1 MAPTCLEV
9 STRGSVAHLR
19 LIRPDALNT
28 LIPEFWRDLP
38 RLVAELSDSG
48 SVRALVLSSTGRHF
62 SAGMELSVFGAQGRE
77 PDGVE
82 SGRRQA
88 WLRENVGVLQAAFS
102 CLEQAR
108 MPVLVAVQGG
118 CIGGAV
124 DLACAAD
131 LRYAS
136 QDAFFCIQETN
147 IGITAD
153 LGTLQRLGRIVGEGA
168 AREMAFTGRRVP
180 ARRAHELG
188 LVQEVFADHDAVVG
202 GALAVAAE
210 IAAKSPLA
218 VYGTKVAL
226 NYARDHTVAD
236 ALDQVATWQ
245 AGMFQPGDLLEAFA
259 ARAEKRD
266 PVFPDLPPRAGG
278 L

>member
-1 MAPTCLEV
+1 VATTFEV
-9 STRGSVAHLR
+9 STHGAVAHLR
-19 LIRPDALNT
+19 LVRPDELNT
-28 LIPEFWRDLP
+28 MIPDFWRDFP
-38 RLVAELSDSG
+38 RAVTELSRSG
-48 SVRALVLSSTGRHF
+48 TARALVISSTGRHF
-62 SAGMELSVFGAQGRE
+62 SAGMELSVFAEQGRE
-77 PDGVE
+77 VSGLEAGRQRARMRE
-82 SGRRQA
+82 SVA
-88 WLRENVGVLQAAFS
+88 SLQAAFS

-136 QDAFFCIQETN
+136 ADAFFCVQEIN

-168 AREMAFTGRRVP
+168 AREMAFTGRRV
-180 ARRAHELG
+180 AAVRAYELG
-188 LVQEVFADHDAVVG
+188 LVQGVFGDHEELVA
-202 GALAVAAE
+202 GALEIAAE

-218 VYGTKVAL
+218 VHGTKVAL
-226 NYARDHTVAD
+226 TYARDHPVAD
-236 ALDQVATWQ
+236 ALDQIAGWQ
-245 AGMFQPGDLLEAFA
+245 AGMFQPADLLEALA
-259 ARAEKRD
+259 ARTEGRP
-266 PVFPDLPPRAGG
+266 PVFPDLAPEATG